1 MNFDLTIEEELNML
15 EKYKLTPTELFVIKM
30 LLIAKIEGEESYIFR
45 YVQIPNNSSL
55 REVLESLQS
64 KGVILKSFKLPKVG
78 EKLIIEDIDFNKNFV
93 KNIHKASFE
102 LGKELY
108 ENYPQ
113 TTYVKGQVF
122 NLRRVSKKFNSLED
136 AFFKYGKYIR
146 FNEELHGEVINL
158 IKWGIDNGYNFTTLD
173 SFIID
178 QDWRNIKN
186 VRDNNEI
193 NINYDSV
200 KML

>member
-15 EKYKLTPTELFVIKM
+15 DKYKLTPTELFVVKL
-30 LLIAKIEGEESYIFR
+30 LLIAQIEGEEDYIYR
-45 YVQIPNNSSL
+45 YVQIPNKSSF

-64 KGVILKSFKLPKVG
+64 KGVILKSYKIPKSG
-78 EKLIIEDIDFNKNFV
+78 EKLIIEDIDFNKNFI
-93 KNIHKASFE
+93 KNIHRASFE

-146 FNEELHGEVINL
+146 FDNELHNEVIEL
-158 IKWGIDNGYNFTTLD
+158 VKWGIQNGYNFTTMD

-193 NINYDSV
+193 NINYDTI